1 MAVPTRLKGMAF
13 TIITSACF
21 AISQPTLDL
30 TPSASAF
37 DVLQAAQS
45 YVIQQTELI
54 GAYQR

>member
-1 MAVPTRLKGMAF
+1 MAF

-30 TPSASAF
+30 TPSASAV

-45 YVIQQTELI
+45 YVIGQTELI
-54 GAYQR
+54 GTYQR